1 MTVTAA
7 DYAWT
12 EEDDALISQGYC
24 ITLARGLTTAQ
35 FLSRLAARAAP
46 AVTGFLD
53 LCEASYASSDHYE
66 LMEQHV
72 GVISASGDGGLWA
85 VGVQVNGYIGVTEE
99 LVVPLSAGTAIVS
112 HYQNINAVD
121 QFYWVEDRIIRLEFE
136 PLFPSYRQ
144 GSTPDVLVQDMM
156 EVGFDLSDDGDNV
169 GQNTASAFA
178 LAERLTGVRIT
189 LSLLQHATYECGI
202 VKMPAVVRRSG
213 PG

>member
-7 DYAWT
+7 DYAWI
-12 EEDDALISQGYC
+12 EEDDLGLISQGYC
-24 ITLARGLTTAQ
+24 ITLARGLTAPQ
-35 FLSRLAARAAP
+35 FLSRLSARAAP

-53 LCEASYASSDHYE
+53 LCEASYVSSGHDE

-99 LVVPLSAGTAIVS
+99 LVVPLSAGTAVVS

-121 QFYWVEDRIIRLEFE
+121 QFYWIEDRIIRLDFE
-136 PLFPSYRQ
+136 PLFPSSRQ
-144 GSTPDVLVQDMM
+144 GSTPDVLLQDMT

-189 LSLLQHATYECGI
+189 ISLLQDATYECGI
-202 VKMPAVVRRSG
+202 VKMPV
-213 PG
+213 

>member
-12 EEDDALISQGYC
+12 EEDDGPLSQGYC
-24 ITLARGLTTAQ
+24 ITLARGLTAAQ
-35 FLSRLAARAAP
+35 FLSRLGARAAP

-53 LCEASYASSDHYE
+53 LSEADYASSDHDE

-99 LVVPLSAGTAIVS
+99 LIVPLSAGTDVVS

-121 QFYWVEDRIIRLEFE
+121 RFYWVEDRVIRLDFE

-144 GSTPDVLVQDMM
+144 GSTPDVLVQDMT
-156 EVGFDLSDDGDNV
+156 EVGFEVSDDGDNV

-178 LAERLTGVRIT
+178 LAERLTGVRIAPG
-189 LSLLQHATYECGI
+189 LLEQATYECGI
-202 VKMPAVVRRSG
+202 VKMPA
-213 PG
+213 